1 MAIVIV
7 SEYVDDSQNSTGFY
21 WDKFIKLLF
30 EEFSEI
36 KVISTKKSVS
46 LFRGPKSIELIAVPS
61 LEEKKTGPWL
71 KRLVRILNSISLF
84 IYCAIYLKK
93 RDILFCGTNP
103 NILYLLLGLLKTIKG
118 YKCVTLVH
126 DVFPENMIVAKIL
139 KDNSTFYKFLRYISN
154 FSLSESEEIICI
166 GRDMVEIM
174 QEKVKDISKIN
185 YIPNFAPI
193 DQSKPE
199 GQIHLSKEITFSY
212 FGNMGPLQG
221 IGNFIE
227 ALSLVKRSNCSF
239 LFSGEGLEKEA
250 VRRACQKNSKHEM
263 KFIDPSSFE
272 KREQSLLAGDI
283 AIIPLVKGMYGL
295 AVPSKAYFSMAAN
308 KYLFVLGDENSELH
322 RMISENPG
330 LGWFVR
336 SNDIEGIARQIE
348 IICEEGIQKPPNK
361 PLQVL
366 SRDYSFNSISEKYVD
381 IFSRLYK

>member
-7 SEYVDDSQNSTGFY
+7 SEYVDDRQNSTGFY

-36 KVISTKKSVS
+36 KVISTKKSIS

-61 LEEKKTGPWL
+61 FEEKKTGPWL

-139 KDNSTFYKFLRYISN
+139 KDNSTFYKFLKYISN
-154 FSLSESEEIICI
+154 FSLSKSEEIICI

-174 QEKVKDISKIN
+174 QEKVEDISKIN
-185 YIPNFAPI
+185 YVPNFAPI
-193 DQSKPE
+193 DQSKSE

-227 ALSLVKRSNCSF
+227 AISLVKRSNCSF
-239 LFSGEGLEKEA
+239 LFSGEGPEKEA
-250 VRRACQKNSKHEM
+250 VKKACQMNTTHEM

-366 SRDYSFNSISEKYVD
+366 SKDYSFNSISKKYLD
-381 IFSRLYK
+381 IFSRL

>member
-7 SEYVDDSQNSTGFY
+7 SEYVDDRQNSTGFY

-36 KVISTKKSVS
+36 KVISTKKSIS

-61 LEEKKTGPWL
+61 FEEKKTGPWL

-139 KDNSTFYKFLRYISN
+139 KDNSTFYKFLKYISN
-154 FSLSESEEIICI
+154 FSLSKSEEIICI

-174 QEKVKDISKIN
+174 QEKVEDISKIN
-185 YIPNFAPI
+185 YVPNFAPI
-193 DQSKPE
+193 DQSKSE

-227 ALSLVKRSNCSF
+227 AISLVKRSNCSF
-239 LFSGEGLEKEA
+239 LFSGEGPEKEA
-250 VRRACQKNSKHEM
+250 VKKACQMNTTHEM

-348 IICEEGIQKPPNK
+348 KICEEGIQKPPNK

-366 SRDYSFNSISEKYVD
+366 SKDYSFNSISKKYLD
-381 IFSRLYK
+381 IFSRL

>member
-7 SEYVDDSQNSTGFY
+7 SEYVDDRQNSTGFY

-36 KVISTKKSVS
+36 KVISTKKSIS
-46 LFRGPKSIELIAVPS
+46 LFRGPKSIKLIAVPS
-61 LEEKKTGPWL
+61 FEEKKTGPWL
-71 KRLVRILNSISLF
+71 KRLVKILNSIFLF
-84 IYCAIYLKK
+84 TYCAIYLKK

-103 NILYLLLGLLKTIKG
+103 NMLFLLLGLLKTIKG

-126 DVFPENMIVAKIL
+126 DVFPENMIAAKIL
-139 KDNSTFYKFLRYISN
+139 KNNSTFYKFLRYISN
-154 FSLSESEEIICI
+154 FSLSKSEEIICI

-174 QEKVKDISKIN
+174 QEKVEDISKVN

-193 DQSKPE
+193 DQSKSE

-239 LFSGEGLEKEA
+239 LFSGEGPEKEA
-250 VRRACQKNSKHEM
+250 VRRACQKNTTHEM

-272 KREQSLLAGDI
+272 KREKSLLAGDI

-308 KYLFVLGDENSELH
+308 KYLFVLGDENSEFH

-366 SRDYSFNSISEKYVD
+366 NKDYSFNSISEKYVD
-381 IFSRLYK
+381 IFSKLYK